1 MLQLKLKYDIIET
14 QQNRIQFNIFLTL
27 FNRISFFCV
36 FVIRN
41 IYCYWKKRTFPVD
54 CVRCFD
60 IYTYSILLQRDSAF
74 FVRRSFDFCAFFNA
88 EKTKEKGCK
97 HMQIELKIFA
107 DDDNLGEQLIANH
120 IDKLLISDSIE
131 LERKLSDLMKFG
143 ATAILREVQ
152 EIIKDISIPDDKKL
166 NKIVNILQRN
176 SINCGLCCDD

>member
-1 MLQLKLKYDIIET
+1 MCTIILVNT
-14 QQNRIQFNIFLTL
+14 DTIFIGKIAVPNKTCLYSYGV
-27 FNRISFFCV
+27 IDVSFV
-36 FVIRN
+36 V
-41 IYCYWKKRTFPVD
+41 
-54 CVRCFD
+54 
-60 IYTYSILLQRDSAF
+60 QRDSAF

-131 LERKLSDLMKFG
+131 VERKLSDLMQFG

-166 NKIVNILQRN
+166 NEIVNLLQRN